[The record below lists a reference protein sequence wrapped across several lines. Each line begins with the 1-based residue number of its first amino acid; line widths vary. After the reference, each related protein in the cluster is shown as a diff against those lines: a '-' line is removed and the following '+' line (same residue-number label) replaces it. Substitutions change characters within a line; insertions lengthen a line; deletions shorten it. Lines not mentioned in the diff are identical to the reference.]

1 MLTNTTNVFNWG
13 VFVLMAMILNSSCV
27 SITGFQTGRTAGKD
41 QMEMIGALT
50 VGTTP
55 DFQEIETDSGF
66 IDFPTLSLPYFEGM
80 FSYGITEYIDLSV
93 KLNTFGNIGVGTKFQ
108 LYGDKTTF
116 TAFSMGAEVATFGL
130 GIGLWNVQIPAYFS
144 VHPSEMFS
152 WYVSPRYVYQFLAY
166 TGAENGLTYMGGN
179 TGILVGR
186 QHKFG
191 VDVGYF
197 SVGNSNLDRGTI
209 FQVGVAGVFKF

>member
-1 MLTNTTNVFNWG
+1 MNTTNLAKWG
-13 VFVLMAMILNSSCV
+13 LFILMVIMMASSCV
-27 SITGFQTGRTAGKD
+27 SVTGFQTGRTAGKD
-41 QMEMIGALT
+41 QLEMIGSLT
-50 VGTTP
+50 VGSTP
-55 DFQEIETDSGF
+55 KFQDIETDSGL
-66 IDFPTLSLPYFEGM
+66 IEFPTISLPYFEGM
-80 FSYGITEYIDLSV
+80 LSYGITEYVDLSI

-108 LYGDKTTF
+108 LYGDQTTF

-144 VHPSEMFS
+144 VHPSDIFS
-152 WYVSPRYVYQFLAY
+152 WYVSPRYIYQFLAY
-166 TGAENGLTYMGGN
+166 TGAENGLSYMGGN

-186 QHKFG
+186 HHKFG

-197 SVGNSNLDRGTI
+197 SVGTNDIDRGSV